1 MLFLI
6 LSVTLISVLGFA
18 LLRHWKTRKY
28 KKTLQALI
36 VIITVAFNFFGGPC
50 RYVTSRHPASP
61 SMPPG

>member
-28 KKTLQALI
+28 KK
-36 VIITVAFNFFGGPC
+36 NF
-50 RYVTSRHPASP
+50 TSPYRNHNRRL
-61 SMPPG
+61 